1 MAWLYREPNNFSER
15 SQKIIDFW
23 MAISI
28 GVSIHW
34 KFGLNK
40 LRRLFLVD
48 YGVFIILE
56 SSRAKANSDPVH

>member
-1 MAWLYREPNNFSER
+1 
-15 SQKIIDFW
+15 